1 MENETSKP
9 KNKLKPILIAV
20 VILLVLTIGTLLGIG
35 FSTGKIQEVT
45 ATMFD
50 SSEEI
55 TVPLDQFLVNLTPGE
70 SNRDQYLQIEL
81 SIFSAQ
87 KDAEATLTERM
98 PQVRDAVITVLRN
111 KTSDSLYA
119 TTEDGTL
126 VIKNEIKEKINQEI
140 GTSLVS
146 DIYITNVVTQ

>member
-1 MENETSKP
+1 MEKETSNSG
-9 KNKLKPILIAV
+9 NKLKPILIVV

-81 SIFSAQ
+81 SIFSSQ
-87 KDAEATLTERM
+87 KDAEATITEKTA
-98 PQVRDAVITVLRN
+98 QIRDAVITVLRN

-140 GTSLVS
+140 GTGLVNEV
-146 DIYITNVVTQ
+146 YITNVVTQ

>member
-20 VILLVLTIGTLLGIG
+20 VILLVLTIGTLLGVG
-35 FSTGKIQEVT
+35 FSTGKIQEVA
-45 ATMFD
+45 ATMFE

-81 SIFSAQ
+81 SIFSTQ

>member
-9 KNKLKPILIAV
+9 KNKLKPIMIAV

>member
-140 GTSLVS
+140 GTSLVN